1 MPEITQT
8 LYVTTPKQWREWLTK
23 NYRTADDIW
32 LIFPHKDTGK
42 PRISYNEAV
51 EEALCFGWID
61 SIVKAY
67 DTSSSVQ
74 RFSPRKDKDNWSQ
87 PNIERLR
94 WLNDQGK
101 LMPFVRDHTLPMLK
115 RKFVPPEDILKVLDK
130 NPKAKKNFAA
140 SSKSYQRI
148 RLAYVDAARQ
158 RPEEF
163 KRRLKS
169 LISAAEQNRRIGF
182 GGIEKYY

>member
-8 LYVTTPKQWREWLTK
+8 LYVTTSKQWRQWLK
-23 NYRTADDIW
+23 QNHKTAQDIW
-32 LIFPHKDTGK
+32 LIFPHKATNK
-42 PRISYNEAV
+42 PRIGYNEAV

-67 DTSSSVQ
+67 DASCSVQ
-74 RFSPRKDKDNWSQ
+74 RFSPRKDNSNWSQ

-101 LMPFVRDHTLPMLK
+101 LMPFIRNKVLPILK
-115 RKFVPPEDILKVLDK
+115 RKFVFPKDILGELGK
-130 NPKAKKNFAA
+130 NPKAMANFAA
-140 SSKSYQRI
+140 SSKAYQRI
-148 RLAYVDAARQ
+148 RVAYVDGARP

-163 KRRLKS
+163 QRRLKS
-169 LISAAEQNRRIGF
+169 LITAAEQNQQVGF